1 MVSNYCVN
9 SHNDRVIIDNV
20 GSSSSKLSYDLSNV
34 GHKVNY
40 NINTKKNYYS
50 NIKIASSQNNSTI
63 INEAVHNNDKNNNV
77 MKNLMQFQI

>member
-1 MVSNYCVN
+1 MMMLQRTIRYVLVIANTLVSNSCVN

-40 NINTKKNYYS
+40 NINT
-50 NIKIASSQNNSTI
+50 I
-63 INEAVHNNDKNNNV
+63 IILIYK
-77 MKNLMQFQI
+77 